1 MKIALLFPGY
11 GSQFVGMAKELY
23 DESRIIQEYFEE
35 ASNCLNINF
44 VKLCF
49 ASSDAELSKMTNA
62 YTAIFLTSSAIAA
75 LLKEEGIIPDVVAGY
90 NLGEYSAILT
100 AQGITHPDGLYLL
113 NKFATF
119 YQDATASL
127 DAKAIQIKGLDAAQ
141 LTALCKQVSQDN
153 LNAQI
158 IIYNADDDHVVSGHS
173 VAIEML
179 RELVHQFNCKI
190 TELPFEVG
198 LHMQA
203 MEPIVTQLNMYLEK
217 VDFKDLNIPLI
228 SGVDANVL
236 IAGDQVKAHILDQ
249 IYRPVLWRAVMEQLH
264 DIDLILEVGPGS
276 VLSTMA
282 KIKYPDKI
290 VMSINKR
297 ADIDEVKKIISL
309 TIPQTIQP
317 TEL

>member
-1 MKIALLFPGY
+1 MKVALLFPGY

-23 DESRIIQEYFEE
+23 DESRVIQEYFEE

-49 ASSDAELSKMTNA
+49 ASSDAELSKMANA
-62 YTAIFLTSSAIAA
+62 YTAIFLTSSSIAA
-75 LLKEEGIIPDVVAGY
+75 LLKEEGIIPHVIAGY
-90 NLGEYSAILT
+90 NLGEYAAICA

-119 YQDATASL
+119 YQEATASL
-127 DAKAIQIKGLDAAQ
+127 DAKAIQIKGIDAAQ
-141 LTALCKQVSQDN
+141 LTALCKHVSQDP

-158 IIYNADDDHVVSGHS
+158 IIYNADDDHVVSGHGA
-173 VAIEML
+173 AIDTL
-179 RELVHQFNCKI
+179 RELIHQHQCKV

-203 MEPIVTQLNMYLEK
+203 MEQIVAQLNMHLEK
-217 VDFKDLNIPLI
+217 VDFKDLTIPLI
-228 SGVDANVL
+228 NGVDANILV
-236 IAGDQVKAHILDQ
+236 AGDQVKAHVLDQ

-264 DIDLILEVGPGS
+264 DADLILEAGPGS

-282 KIKYPDKI
+282 KTKYPDKMI
-290 VMSINKR
+290 MSINKR
-297 ADIDEVKKIISL
+297 TDIDEVKKILGL
-309 TIPQTIQP
+309 TVPQTIQP